1 MRLLAMTART
11 ALRALRRNKLRSAL
25 TMLGVVIGVGAVIVM
40 VSIGQGASEAVRAQI
55 QSLGT
60 NLLMVVPGATTSAGV
75 RSGAGGVSTLTLQ
88 DAKAIAVE
96 CSAVSSVTWMKRQI
110 GQVIQ
115 GERNWSTSI
124 QGVSPDYFAVRD
136 WPVEA
141 GAAFGARD
149 DETANRVAL
158 LGKTVVENLFGPAR
172 IPSAR
177 RSASRTCP
185 SAWSACS
192 SARGR
197 RRWGQDQDD
206 TVVIP
211 FATAERR
218 VLGSEILGMV
228 DMVFVS
234 AARAEDVE
242 LATEQIGSLLRQRHR
257 IAPGADDDFTVRNL
271 NEMAVAQ
278 ESASRVMAM
287 LLLCVASI
295 SLLVGGIGIMNI
307 LLVSVTERTREI
319 GIRMAV
325 GAKRQHILLQ
335 FLVEAV
341 VLSGAGGV
349 IGVLLGVAAAGAISV
364 FAGWP
369 TLISGVG
376 DRAARCCSRR
386 RSACSSASGRRGA
399 PPASIRSRRFA
410 TSNERGAKR

>member
-1 MRLLAMTART
+1 MRLFAMTART

-75 RSGAGGVSTLTLQ
+75 RSGSGGVSTLTRE
-88 DAKAIAVE
+88 DAKAIAAE
-96 CSAVSSVTWMKRQI
+96 CNLITDVAWMKRQI

-115 GERNWSTSI
+115 GELNWSTQI
-124 QGVSPDYFAVRD
+124 QGVSPGYFSVRD
-136 WPVEA
+136 WPVES
-141 GAAFGARD
+141 GAVFGVRD
-149 DETANRVAL
+149 EESANRVAL
-158 LGKTVVENLFGPAR
+158 LGKTVAENLFGPGEDPVGAMIR
-172 IPSAR
+172 VKDVPFRVVGVLVRKGQTS
-177 RSASRTCP
+177 
-185 SAWSACS
+185 
-192 SARGR
+192 
-197 RRWGQDQDD
+197 WGQDQDD

-211 FATAERR
+211 FSTAERR
-218 VLGSEILGMV
+218 VLGSEILGTV
-228 DMVFVS
+228 DMVFAS
-234 AARAEDVE
+234 AARAQDV
-242 LATEQIGSLLRQRHR
+242 LPATEQIATLLRQRHR

-271 NEMAVAQ
+271 NEMALAQ

-325 GAKRQHILLQ
+325 GAKRRHILLQ

-341 VLSGAGGV
+341 VLAGAGGV
-349 IGVLLGVAAAGAISV
+349 IGVVLGIASAGAISLL
-364 FAGWP
+364 AG
-369 TLISGVG
+369 
-376 DRAARCCSRR
+376 
-386 RSACSSASGRRGA
+386 
-399 PPASIRSRRFA
+399 
-410 TSNERGAKR
+410 

>member
-75 RSGAGGVSTLTLQ
+75 RSGSGGVSTLTLL
-88 DAKAIAVE
+88 DAKAIASE
-96 CSAVSSVTWMKRQI
+96 CSAVSGVAWLKRQI
-110 GQVIQ
+110 AQVVQ
-115 GERNWSTSI
+115 GERNWSTQI

-136 WPVEA
+136 WDVES
-141 GAAFGARD
+141 GALFGPRD
-149 DETANRVAL
+149 DEQANRVAL
-158 LGKTVVENLFGPAR
+158 IGKTVAENLFGHGEDPVGAMIR
-172 IPSAR
+172 IKGVPFR
-177 RSASRTCP
+177 VVGVL
-185 SAWSACS
+185 
-192 SARGR
+192 GR
-197 RRWGQDQDD
+197 KGQTSWGQDQDD
-206 TVVIP
+206 VIVIP

-228 DMVFVS
+228 DLVFVS
-234 AARAEDVE
+234 ATRAEDVA
-242 LATEQIGSLLRQRHR
+242 LATEQITTLLRQRHR
-257 IAPGADDDFTVRNL
+257 IAEGADVDFTVRNL
-271 NEMAVAQ
+271 NEMAMAQ

-325 GAKRQHILLQ
+325 GARRQHILLQ

-341 VLSGAGGV
+341 VLSGVGGV
-349 IGVLLGVAAAGAISV
+349 IGVVLGVAAAAAISLL
-364 FAGWP
+364 AGWP
-369 TLISGVG
+369 TLISGVAIVG
-376 DRAARCCSRR
+376 ALLFSATVGVFFGFWPARRAAGLDPIAALRY
-386 RSACSSASGRRGA
+386 
-399 PPASIRSRRFA
+399 
-410 TSNERGAKR
+410 E

>member
-75 RSGAGGVSTLTLQ
+75 RSGQGGVSTLTRE
-88 DAKAIAVE
+88 DARAIANEVN
-96 CSAVSSVTWMKRQI
+96 SVAGVAWLKRQI

-136 WPVEA
+136 WDVEA
-141 GAAFGARD
+141 GAVFGPRD
-149 DETANRVAL
+149 DDAANRVAL
-158 LGKTVVENLFGPAR
+158 LGKTVVENLFGAGEDPVGATIR
-172 IPSAR
+172 IKDVPFRVVGVMR
-177 RSASRTCP
+177 RKGQTS
-185 SAWSACS
+185 
-192 SARGR
+192 
-197 RRWGQDQDD
+197 WGQDQDD
-206 TVVIP
+206 VVVIP

-228 DMVFVS
+228 DMIFVS
-234 AARAEDVE
+234 AARAGDVE
-242 LATEQIGSLLRQRHR
+242 LATEQISTLLRQRHR

-271 NEMAVAQ
+271 NEMAMAQ

-325 GAKRQHILLQ
+325 GARRQHILLQ
-335 FLVEAV
+335 FLVESV
-341 VLSGAGGV
+341 VLSGVGGV
-349 IGVLLGVAAAGAISV
+349 IGVLLGVAAAGAISSL
-364 FAGWP
+364 AGWP
-369 TLISGVG
+369 TLISGVAIVG
-376 DRAARCCSRR
+376 SLLFSAAVGVFFGFWPARRAAGLDPIAALRY
-386 RSACSSASGRRGA
+386 
-399 PPASIRSRRFA
+399 
-410 TSNERGAKR
+410 E

>member
-88 DAKAIAVE
+88 DAKTIAVE
-96 CSAVSSVTWMKRQI
+96 CSAVSNVSWMKRQI

-115 GERNWSTSI
+115 GERNWSTQI
-124 QGVSPDYFAVRD
+124 QGVSPAYFAVRD
-136 WPVEA
+136 WKVET
-141 GAAFGARD
+141 GVSFGPRD

-158 LGKTVVENLFGPAR
+158 LGKTVVENLFNPGEDPVGATIR
-172 IPSAR
+172 IKDVPFRVLGVLERKGQTS
-177 RSASRTCP
+177 
-185 SAWSACS
+185 
-192 SARGR
+192 
-197 RRWGQDQDD
+197 WGQDQDD

-218 VLGSEILGMV
+218 VLGSEILGTV

-234 AARAEDVE
+234 ATRPQDVE
-242 LATEQIGSLLRQRHR
+242 LATQQIGSLLRQRHR
-257 IAPGADDDFTVRNL
+257 TAQGADDDFTVRNL

-325 GAKRQHILLQ
+325 GARRQHILLQ

-349 IGVLLGVAAAGAISV
+349 IGVVLGIAAAWAIST

-369 TLISGVG
+369 TLISSVAVVG
-376 DRAARCCSRR
+376 ALLFSATVGIFFGFWPARRAAGLDPIAALRY
-386 RSACSSASGRRGA
+386 
-399 PPASIRSRRFA
+399 
-410 TSNERGAKR
+410 E